1 MKKLEKELTPYE
13 KVIDLL
19 KDEDFGGYVNIED
32 WGYNYH
38 GTNIDYVF
46 LTIDNQ
52 LQYWAGNPEED
63 KHAEEILIDK
73 ETQDAILQD
82 LVDMYC

>member
-13 KVIDLL
+13 KVVELL
-19 KDEDFGGYVNIED
+19 KDEDFGGYVGVTDLEHKYQ
-32 WGYNYH
+32 GA
-38 GTNIDYVF
+38 TIDYVF
-46 LTIDNQ
+46 LTTDNQ
-52 LQYWAGNPEED
+52 LHFWLGNPEED

-73 ETQDAILQD
+73 ETQDNILND

>member
-1 MKKLEKELTPYE
+1 MANIKSNKRQ
-13 KVIDLL
+13 VIELL

-32 WGYNYH
+32 LGYKYQ
-38 GTNIDYVF
+38 GASIDYVF

-52 LQYWAGNPEED
+52 LQYWGGDPMED
-63 KHAEEILIDK
+63 NNAEELLITPDI
-73 ETQDAILQD
+73 ETEILQD

>member
-1 MKKLEKELTPYE
+1 MKKKELTPYE
-13 KVIDLL
+13 KVVELL

-32 WGYNYH
+32 LGYNYQ
-38 GTNIDYVF
+38 GTNIDCVF

-52 LQYWAGNPEED
+52 LQYWAGSNPMED

-73 ETQDAILQD
+73 KTQDDILND